1 LVQIKKDPFF
11 ADIKWDLLAKKEL
24 HTPSILS
31 KKEIIME
38 NELES
43 GGRIVK
49 GQKVAPKDEIE
60 EFFETSDESGGSSVE
75 KKKRAFVFDDEDYEE
90 HNKRHNRVR
99 SYSFSIGMPR

>member
-1 LVQIKKDPFF
+1 MVQIKKDPFF

-24 HTPSILS
+24 HPPSILS

-49 GQKVAPKDEIE
+49 G
-60 EFFETSDESGGSSVE
+60 
-75 KKKRAFVFDDEDYEE
+75 
-90 HNKRHNRVR
+90 
-99 SYSFSIGMPR
+99 